1 VIQFKISSLV
11 SSGSKTTDKSSS
23 RVNQQGFT
31 ITELL
36 LAVAVS
42 AIASLLIMTAFV
54 STYGS
59 VIAEQTKTNM
69 VLRSQLFLRRMSEDI
84 RLSSAVRSTN
94 VIADAYN
101 ATGWLTSDPANVL
114 IITQPATDASD
125 ALIYDSSTGYPYQN
139 EIIYFG
145 DQGTMYRRILAD
157 TNATG
162 SVQQTTCP
170 VGTSSCAWDVELVDM
185 LDNMLFEFYDLDNV
199 ITTDPTLAR
208 SIKVTINLRKRVYG
222 KDITTTNTTR
232 ITLRNEQ

>member
-1 VIQFKISSLV
+1 MSSSDGFGLAGISSE
-11 SSGSKTTDKSSS
+11 SSK
-23 RVNQQGFT
+23 QQGFT

-36 LAVAVS
+36 LAISVS

-94 VIADAYN
+94 VIADANN
-101 ATGWLTSDPANVL
+101 AAGWLTSDPANVL
-114 IITQPATDASD
+114 IITQPATDAAD
-125 ALIYDSSTGYPYQN
+125 ALIYDTSTGYPYQN

-145 DQGTMYRRILAD
+145 DQGTMYRRLLAD
-157 TNATG
+157 TNAAG
-162 SVQQTTCP
+162 SIQQTTCP
-170 VGTSSCAWDVELVDM
+170 AGTLSCPADVELVDM
-185 LDNMLFEFYDLDNV
+185 LDNMLFEFYDSGNV
-199 ITTDPTLAR
+199 ITTDPILAR
-208 SIKVTINLRKRVYG
+208 SIKVTINLSKRVYG
-222 KDITTTNTTR
+222 QDITTTNTTR